1 MPAAEGRRRSLSK
14 LENAFVEL
22 NKWALILLLG
32 AMSVI
37 VFVNV
42 SLRYLTNYSIP
53 WAEEVA
59 RYMMVWM
66 TFIGA
71 GLTLRYGGHVA
82 IGNLMD
88 ALPPRAQRL
97 LRTVIVVC
105 LFAFFAIM
113 IWVGYTYAMRMRFQL
128 TPATRIPFSYIY
140 AAIPVGFALLAV
152 HLLLIVRGYVTENR
166 FKEAADVPGDLSG
179 SLSA

>member
-1 MPAAEGRRRSLSK
+1 MRK
-14 LENAFVEL
+14 LETAFVEL
-22 NKWALILLLG
+22 NKWALILLLA
-32 AMSVI
+32 AMSCI
-37 VFVNV
+37 VFANV
-42 SLRYLTNYSIP
+42 TLRYLTNFSIP

-82 IGNLMD
+82 ISNVMEMLS
-88 ALPPRAQRL
+88 PRAQRL
-97 LRTVIVVC
+97 LRAFIVVC
-105 LFAFFAIM
+105 LLAFFVLM
-113 IWVGYTYAMRMRFQL
+113 IWVGYSYAMRMRFQL

-152 HLLLIVRGYVTENR
+152 HLLLVMRPYVGDNR
-166 FKEAADVPGDLSG
+166 FEEAADVPGDLSG

>member
-1 MPAAEGRRRSLSK
+1 MNR
-14 LENAFVEL
+14 LENALVEL

-32 AMSVI
+32 AMSTI
-37 VFVNV
+37 VFANV
-42 SLRYLTNYSIP
+42 SLRYLTNFSIP

-66 TFIGA
+66 TFLGA

-88 ALPPRAQRL
+88 ALQPRAQRL
-97 LRTVIVVC
+97 LRLVIVVG
-105 LFAFFAIM
+105 LLAFFVVM
-113 IWVGYTYAMRMRFQL
+113 IWVGYNYAMRMRFQL
-128 TPATRIPFSYIY
+128 TPATRIPFSYVY

-152 HLLLIVRGYVTENR
+152 HLLLIARGYVAENR
-166 FKEAADVPGDLSG
+166 FKEAADVPGDIAG

>member
-1 MPAAEGRRRSLSK
+1 MRKAEDV
-14 LENAFVEL
+14 FVEL

-32 AMSVI
+32 AMSCI
-37 VFVNV
+37 VFANV
-42 SLRYLTNYSIP
+42 ALRYLTNYSIP

-82 IGNLMD
+82 ITNLMETMSPRVQRILRAVI
-88 ALPPRAQRL
+88 ALAL
-97 LRTVIVVC
+97 L
-105 LFAFFAIM
+105 AFFAVM
-113 IWVGYTYAMRMRFQL
+113 IWVGYNYAMRMRFQL

-152 HLLLIVRGYVTENR
+152 HLLLVVRGYVAANR
-166 FKEAADVPGDLSG
+166 FEEAADVPGDIAG

>member
-1 MPAAEGRRRSLSK
+1 MRKAEDV
-14 LENAFVEL
+14 FVEL

-32 AMSVI
+32 AMSCI
-37 VFVNV
+37 VFANV

-82 IGNLMD
+82 ITNLMETMSPRVQRILRAVI
-88 ALPPRAQRL
+88 ALAL
-97 LRTVIVVC
+97 L
-105 LFAFFAIM
+105 AFFAVM
-113 IWVGYTYAMRMRFQL
+113 IWVGYNYAMRMRFQL
-128 TPATRIPFSYIY
+128 TPATRIPFSYVY

-152 HLLLIVRGYVTENR
+152 HLLLVVRGYVGENR
-166 FKEAADVPGDLSG
+166 FREAADVPGDIAG

>member
-1 MPAAEGRRRSLSK
+1 MNK
-14 LENAFVEL
+14 VENAFVEL

-32 AMSVI
+32 AMSCI
-37 VFVNV
+37 VFTNV
-42 SLRYLTNYSIP
+42 ALRYTTNYSIP

-66 TFIGA
+66 TFLGA

-82 IGNLMD
+82 ITNVMD
-88 ALPPRAQRL
+88 GLAPRAQRI
-97 LRTVIVVC
+97 LRAVIALS
-105 LFAFFAIM
+105 LFAFFAVM
-113 IWVGYTYAMRMRFQL
+113 IWVGYNYAMRMRFQL

-140 AAIPVGFALLAV
+140 AAIPVGFALLAI
-152 HLLLIVRGYVTENR
+152 HLLLIVRGYVAENR
-166 FKEAADVPGDLSG
+166 FKEAADVPGDIAG

>member
-1 MPAAEGRRRSLSK
+1 MDK

-37 VFVNV
+37 VFTNV
-42 SLRYLTNYSIP
+42 SLRYLTNFSIP

-82 IGNLMD
+82 IGNVME
-88 ALPPRAQRL
+88 ALSPTAQRI
-97 LRTVIVVC
+97 LRAVIVLC

-113 IWVGYTYAMRMRFQL
+113 IWVGYNYAMRMRFQL
-128 TPATRIPFSYIY
+128 TPATRIPFAYVY

>member
-1 MPAAEGRRRSLSK
+1 MNK

-22 NKWALILLLG
+22 NKWALILLLA

-37 VFVNV
+37 VFANV
-42 SLRYLTNYSIP
+42 SLRYLTNFSIP

-88 ALPPRAQRL
+88 ALSPRAQRM
-97 LRTVIVVC
+97 LRAIIVVC
-105 LFAFFAIM
+105 LLAFFVVM
-113 IWVGYTYAMRMRFQL
+113 IWIGYGYAMRMRFQL

-152 HLLLIVRGYVTENR
+152 HLLLIVRGYVTDNR

>member
-1 MPAAEGRRRSLSK
+1 MGK
-14 LENAFVEL
+14 LEAAFVEL
-22 NKWALILLLG
+22 NKWALILLLA

-37 VFVNV
+37 VFTNV
-42 SLRYLTNYSIP
+42 SLRYLTTYSIP

-59 RYMMVWM
+59 RYMMIWM

-82 IGNLMD
+82 IGNLME

-97 LRTVIVVC
+97 LRAFIALC
-105 LFAFFAIM
+105 LLAFFALMVWI
-113 IWVGYTYAMRMRFQL
+113 GYQYAMRMRFQL

-140 AAIPVGFALLAV
+140 AAIPVGFALLGV
-152 HLLLIVRGYVTENR
+152 HLLLILRGYVTENR
-166 FKEAADVPGDLSG
+166 FKEAADAPGDLSS

>member
-1 MPAAEGRRRSLSK
+1 MRKAEDV
-14 LENAFVEL
+14 FVEL

-32 AMSVI
+32 AMSCI
-37 VFVNV
+37 VFINV
-42 SLRYLTNYSIP
+42 ALRYLTNYSIP

-66 TFIGA
+66 TFLGA

-82 IGNLMD
+82 ITNLMET
-88 ALPPRAQRL
+88 LSPHVQRILRAVIAASL
-97 LRTVIVVC
+97 L
-105 LFAFFAIM
+105 AFFAVM
-113 IWVGYTYAMRMRFQL
+113 IWVGYNYAMRMRFQL

-140 AAIPVGFALLAV
+140 AAIPVGFALMVA
-152 HLLLIVRGYVTENR
+152 HLLLVVRGYVVENR
-166 FKEAADVPGDLSG
+166 FKEAADVPGDIAG